1 MFHLNGTN
9 IKLTRGDSASL
20 SVSLDGYE
28 MQDGDALTLSCKVD
42 PSKEGYLFQLTADSE
57 QAFTFAPET
66 TAGLDFGAYRYDIQL
81 TTSGGAV
88 YTVIPVS
95 SFTVMEE
102 ITCPEPEPEP
112 GEGE

>member
-9 IKLTRGDSASL
+9 IKLTRGDSATL
-20 SVSLDGYE
+20 SVALDGYT

-42 PSKEGYLFQLTADSE
+42 PTKDDYLFQLTASE
-57 QAFTFAPET
+57 QTFAFTPET

-81 TTSGGAV
+81 TTSGGEV

>member
-1 MFHLNGTN
+1 MFYVNGTN
-9 IKLTRGDSASL
+9 IKLTRGDSATL
-20 SVSLDGYE
+20 SVALDGYT

-42 PSKEGYLFQLTADSE
+42 PSKTEYLFQLTADST
-57 QAFTFAPET
+57 QTFAFEPET

-81 TTSGGAV
+81 TTSGGEI

-102 ITCPEPEPEP
+102 VTCPVQQEESPQE
-112 GEGE
+112 

>member
-9 IKLTRGDSASL
+9 IKLTRGDSATL

-42 PSKEGYLFQLTADSE
+42 PSKEEYLFQLTAVDN
-57 QAFTFAPET
+57 AFTFTPET
-66 TAGLDFGAYRYDIQL
+66 TAELPFGAYRYDIQL
-81 TTSGGAV
+81 DTAAGEV

-102 ITCPEPEPEP
+102 ITCPEPEP

>member
-1 MFHLNGTN
+1 MFFLNGTN
-9 IKLTRGDSASL
+9 IKITRGDSASL
-20 SVSLDGYE
+20 SVALDGYE
-28 MQDGDALTLSCKVD
+28 MQDGDTLTLSVKVD
-42 PSKEGYLFQLTADSE
+42 PSKTEYLLQLTAQDM
-57 QAFTFAPET
+57 AFTFLPET
-66 TAGLDFGAYRYDIQL
+66 TAGLSFGAYRYDIQL

>member
-1 MFHLNGTN
+1 MFYVNGTN
-9 IKLTRGDSASL
+9 IKLTRGDSATL
-20 SVSLDGYE
+20 EVDKLDGYT
-28 MQDGDALTLSCKVD
+28 MQDGDVLTLSCKVD
-42 PSKEGYLFQLTADSE
+42 ASKTSYLFQLTADSE
-57 QAFTFAPET
+57 KKFTFLPET

-95 SFTVMEE
+95 SFTIMEE
-102 ITCPEPEPEP
+102 ITCPEPEP

>member
-1 MFHLNGTN
+1 MFYVNGTN

-20 SVSLDGYE
+20 SVALDGYE
-28 MQDGDALTLSCKVD
+28 MQDGDTLTLSVKVD
-42 PSKEGYLFQLTADSE
+42 PNKTDYLLQLTAQDM
-57 QAFTFAPET
+57 AFTFLPET
-66 TAGLDFGAYRYDIQL
+66 TAGLPFGAYRYDIQL
-81 TTSGGAV
+81 ETANGEV

-95 SFTVMEE
+95 SFTIMEE

>member
-1 MFHLNGTN
+1 MFYVNGTN
-9 IKLTRGDSASL
+9 IKLTRGDSATL
-20 SVSLDGYE
+20 SVALDGYTME
-28 MQDGDALTLSCKVD
+28 DGDALTLSCKVD
-42 PSKEGYLFQLTADSE
+42 PSKDEYLFQLTADD
-57 QAFTFAPET
+57 QTFTFLPDT

-102 ITCPEPEPEP
+102 ITCPETEPEP

>member
-1 MFHLNGTN
+1 MFHVNGTN
-9 IKLTRGDSASL
+9 IKLTRGDSATL
-20 SVSLDGYE
+20 SVALDGYT

-42 PSKEGYLFQLTADSE
+42 PSKDDYLFQLTADAT
-57 QAFTFAPET
+57 QTFAFEPQT

-81 TTSGGAV
+81 TTSGGEV

-102 ITCPEPEPEP
+102 VTCPAQDESEQE
-112 GEGE
+112 

>member
-1 MFHLNGTN
+1 MFFLNGTN
-9 IKLTRGDSASL
+9 IKLTRGDSATL
-20 SVSLDGYE
+20 AVSLQGYD
-28 MQDGDALTLSCKVD
+28 MQEGDTLTLSCKVD
-42 PSKEGYLFQLTADSE
+42 PSKTAYLFQLTATD
-57 QAFTFAPET
+57 QKFTFTPET

-102 ITCPEPEPEP
+102 ITCPEPEP